1 MDFLSLKS
9 AVSEQFWDCLTYTK
23 QIEVSTDNNLL
34 LYVLSA
40 KVNPTGQGGLM
51 NLLFLILI
59 FITNYNEAWLCAVN
73 TISNLLKEH
82 EDQVLHQSTKSTTS
96 NNIKQHQVVD
106 QAIKR
111 VKEIILNNEQILAKD
126 KAKEYPAIQRLLRE
140 RKKLKVN
147 SNTFLFN
154 Q

>member
-1 MDFLSLKS
+1 
-9 AVSEQFWDCLTYTK
+9 
-23 QIEVSTDNNLL
+23 
-34 LYVLSA
+34 
-40 KVNPTGQGGLM
+40 M

-82 EDQVLHQSTKSTTS
+82 EDKVLHQSTKSTTS
-96 NNIKQHQVVD
+96 NNVKQHQVAD

-147 SNTFLFN
+147 SNTSLFN